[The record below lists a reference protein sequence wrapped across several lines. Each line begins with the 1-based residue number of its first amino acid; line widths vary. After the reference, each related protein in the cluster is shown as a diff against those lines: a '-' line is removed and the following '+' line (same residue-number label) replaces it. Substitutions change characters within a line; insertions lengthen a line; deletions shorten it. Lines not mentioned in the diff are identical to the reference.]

1 MKDNNWKQIVQMHGT
16 LRLFC
21 NLAIRKTPKGEALSA
36 QEIDLMYHVAL
47 SKEAVTPGML
57 TSTMGISKT
66 MISRLIDGLTQKGM
80 ILKKKS
86 TTDKRSYSIVVTQK
100 GKKEIDNAYQ
110 YYMEPIYRLQKE
122 MGKEDLETLFPRLNR
137 QMKFYMNL
145 LLVPSEKKFRD
156 RSCI

>member
-1 MKDNNWKQIVQMHGT
+1 MKNNNWKQIVQMHGT

-86 TTDKRSYSIVVTQK
+86 TTDKRSYSIV
-100 GKKEIDNAYQ
+100 DNAYQ

-122 MGKEDLETLFPRLNR
+122 MGKEDLETLFSTIEQANEILHESTLST
-137 QMKFYMNL
+137 F
-145 LLVPSEKKFRD
+145 
-156 RSCI
+156 

>member
-1 MKDNNWKQIVQMHGT
+1 MESDLRLQIVQMHGT

-110 YYMEPIYRLQKE
+110 YYMEPKWEKKILK
-122 MGKEDLETLFPRLNR
+122 LFFPRLNR
-137 QMKFYMNL
+137 QMKFYINL
-145 LLVPSEKKFRD
+145 ILVPSEKKFRD

>member
-1 MKDNNWKQIVQMHGT
+1 
-16 LRLFC
+16 
-21 NLAIRKTPKGEALSA
+21 
-36 QEIDLMYHVAL
+36 
-47 SKEAVTPGML
+47 ML

-122 MGKEDLETLFPRLNR
+122 MGKEDLETLFSTIEQANEILHESTLSTFWEKNFEIEAVYENPFGKIWFETIPR
-137 QMKFYMNL
+137 
-145 LLVPSEKKFRD
+145 
-156 RSCI
+156 IHI

>member
-1 MKDNNWKQIVQMHGT
+1 MKNNNWKQIVQMHGT

-21 NLAIRKTPKGEALSA
+21 NLAILKTPKGEALSA
-36 QEIDLMYHVAL
+36 QEIDLLDHVAL

-122 MGKEDLETLFPRLNR
+122 MGKEDLYTLFSTIEQANEILH
-137 QMKFYMNL
+137 KSNL
-145 LLVPSEKKFRD
+145 STF
-156 RSCI
+156 

>member
-36 QEIDLMYHVAL
+36 QEINLMYHVAL

-122 MGKEDLETLFPRLNR
+122 MGKENLETLFSTIEQANEILHESTLST
-137 QMKFYMNL
+137 F
-145 LLVPSEKKFRD
+145 
-156 RSCI
+156 

>member
-86 TTDKRSYSIVVTQK
+86 TTDNITWNRFIIY
-100 GKKEIDNAYQ
+100 KKKWEKKI
-110 YYMEPIYRLQKE
+110 LK
-122 MGKEDLETLFPRLNR
+122 LFFPRLNR

>member
-66 MISRLIDGLTQKGM
+66 MITIPESIPMLSKIPLILP
-80 ILKKKS
+80 
-86 TTDKRSYSIVVTQK
+86 
-100 GKKEIDNAYQ
+100 
-110 YYMEPIYRLQKE
+110 PI
-122 MGKEDLETLFPRLNR
+122 
-137 QMKFYMNL
+137 
-145 LLVPSEKKFRD
+145 
-156 RSCI
+156 

>member
-1 MKDNNWKQIVQMHGT
+1 
-16 LRLFC
+16 
-21 NLAIRKTPKGEALSA
+21 
-36 QEIDLMYHVAL
+36 MYHVAL

-86 TTDKRSYSIVVTQK
+86 TTDKRSYSIIVTQK

-122 MGKEDLETLFPRLNR
+122 MGKEDLETLFSTIEQANEILH
-137 QMKFYMNL
+137 KSNL
-145 LLVPSEKKFRD
+145 STF
-156 RSCI
+156 

>member
-1 MKDNNWKQIVQMHGT
+1 MKNNNWKQIVQMHGT

-21 NLAIRKTPKGEALSA
+21 NLAILKTPKGEALSA
-36 QEIDLMYHVAL
+36 QEIDPMYHVAL

-122 MGKEDLETLFPRLNR
+122 MGKEDLYTLFSTIEQANEILH
-137 QMKFYMNL
+137 KSNL
-145 LLVPSEKKFRD
+145 STF
-156 RSCI
+156 

>member
-86 TTDKRSYSIVVTQK
+86 TTDKRSYSIVVHTK

-110 YYMEPIYRLQKE
+110 YTWNRFIVYKKKWEKKILK
-122 MGKEDLETLFPRLNR
+122 LFFPRLNR
-137 QMKFYMNL
+137 QMKFYINL
-145 LLVPSEKKFRD
+145 ILVPSEKKFRD